1 MSKKSDRKLR
11 LVPQA
16 SSTPPPKAPEPR
28 AAVIFEPGLI
38 KAAAS
43 LPDEDEGQRI
53 AGEVGDQAFMARHG
67 SEFEPLRTE
76 VEWIEAQKSSLRAMF
91 DAVAAQLADTPE
103 FIPAADDG
111 DEE

>member
-1 MSKKSDRKLR
+1 MSKKPNRKLR
-11 LVPQA
+11 LVTQTSP
-16 SSTPPPKAPEPR
+16 TPPPANKPG

-43 LPDEDEGQRI
+43 LPDEAEGLRI
-53 AGEVGDQAFMARHG
+53 ARGVGEQAFMVRHG

-91 DAVAAQLADTPE
+91 DAAVAQLADTPE
-103 FIPAADDG
+103 YIPAADDG
-111 DEE
+111 DGE